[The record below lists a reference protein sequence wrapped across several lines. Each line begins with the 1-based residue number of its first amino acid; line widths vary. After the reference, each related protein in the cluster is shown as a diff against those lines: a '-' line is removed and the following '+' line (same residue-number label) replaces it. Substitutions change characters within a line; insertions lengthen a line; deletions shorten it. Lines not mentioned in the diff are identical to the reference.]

1 MVQVSP
7 TPAFLAWFEDLADL
21 TARKRIAAR
30 ILRLEAGIVGDVRS
44 VGKGVSEV
52 RIEYG
57 PGYRLYFTRRGS
69 DVVILLC
76 GGDKGS
82 QARDIAKAQSMV
94 LEM

>member
-1 MVQVSP
+1 MAQALP
-7 TPAFLAWFEDLADL
+7 TPTFLGWFQDLADH
-21 TARKRIAAR
+21 TAQKRIAAR
-30 ILRLEAGIVGDVRS
+30 ILRFEAGIFGDVKS
-44 VGKGVSEV
+44 VGKGVSEA
-52 RIEYG
+52 RIDYG

-69 DVVILLC
+69 EVVILLC